1 MGDEGTK
8 NYLFFIG
15 KNRFKEYFLNPFKSL
30 LNDKL
35 LLTNFYTVMEASAIF
50 TLKMNCDISNKSF
63 EITDRENRNLI
74 NLKLNRLNEYEN
86 YPVTINKNYLN
97 FTSAFNLKREDTR
110 INRII
115 YKNNPDPNTS
125 KIPNKINIE
134 CYFIIMPPLKDI
146 KQINDNLLKI
156 YENKASVFH
165 NWINNEKIKLSGIF
179 LSDIKEY
186 HIIAETF
193 LSHAPFDI
201 DHAKFVVLPC
211 MHEIYEGARDG
222 NYMINKKKAKYD
234 QHVNFN
240 ERNTNC
246 RKDQND
252 LDMDRVS
259 IYSFLKQNRK
269 NICDKIIVKNKNTRY
284 EYEIDWKFYFDF
296 YKGYRDQNKKGK
308 KLCRENNFL
317 RIFLDYLD
325 DDSNFIVPVVNETV
339 NENEIENVNNETD
352 TNKDDNNE
360 ADNNEADN
368 NEADNNEAD
377 NNEADNNETDTNE
390 AHIVNGGGKK
400 SRKSRKL
407 RKSRKY
413 RKHKSR
419 KNKSRR

>member
-1 MGDEGTK
+1 
-8 NYLFFIG
+8 
-15 KNRFKEYFLNPFKSL
+15 
-30 LNDKL
+30 
-35 LLTNFYTVMEASAIF
+35 
-50 TLKMNCDISNKSF
+50 
-63 EITDRENRNLI
+63 
-74 NLKLNRLNEYEN
+74 
-86 YPVTINKNYLN
+86 
-97 FTSAFNLKREDTR
+97 
-110 INRII
+110 
-115 YKNNPDPNTS
+115 
-125 KIPNKINIE
+125 
-134 CYFIIMPPLKDI
+134 MPPLKDI

-165 NWINNEKIKLSGIF
+165 NWINNKKIKLSGIF

-240 ERNTNC
+240 KRNTNC

-259 IYSFLKQNRK
+259 IYSFFRQNRK

-339 NENEIENVNNETD
+339 NENEIENVIENVNNETD

-360 ADNNEADN
+360 ADT
-368 NEADNNEAD
+368 
-377 NNEADNNETDTNE
+377 NEADNNETDTNEADNNE